1 MRQLTLNTR
10 VVLRSRSIA
19 WVLPVVL
26 AASLLVLCGC
36 WNGKDQFRHYMEEGR
51 ANAVPLVVYDISAND
66 AHFLYSQ
73 PVAVAFLNTQDQPL
87 QSVVL
92 TVATCGIKAA
102 QEKTFTLNLGGPF
115 EPDASFMIQPISDAD
130 ANGNQ
135 YHMELPHVV
144 IDAIQVTDANG
155 TRTYTGKDV
164 ARLVDK
170 RVANY
175 CAGDII

>member
-1 MRQLTLNTR
+1 MRRHPLHPDAAFHA
-10 VVLRSRSIA
+10 SSIA
-19 WVLPVVL
+19 RLRHGIV

-51 ANAVPLVVYDISAND
+51 ANGVPLVVYDISAND
-66 AHFLYSQ
+66 AHYLYSQ
-73 PVAVAFLNTQDQPL
+73 PVAVAFLNTQDRPL

-102 QEKTFTLNLGGPF
+102 QDKTFTLNLGGPF
-115 EPDASFMIQPISDAD
+115 EPDASFMIQPISDPD

-135 YHMELPHVV
+135 IHMELPHVV
-144 IDAIQVTDANG
+144 ITAIQVVDADG
-155 TRTYTGKDV
+155 THTYTGKDV
-164 ARLVDK
+164 AKLVDK